1 MKLLLCDAVI
11 IIDAHNLG
19 IWNLLKSHYRIH
31 FASTVLKEAQHFKDD
46 LQINLRK
53 DIASGRIIKIS
64 MPIEEIQTVIKKACE
79 NRLDIQAGEA
89 ESIAA
94 LLKPEY
100 QQLYFCTADKAAI
113 AATHLYGIMSQV
125 VSFEKCLKGVKSCKL
140 PYKLTEKAMQRWK
153 AEAIQRIG

>member
-1 MKLLLCDAVI
+1 
-11 IIDAHNLG
+11 
-19 IWNLLKSHYRIH
+19 
-31 FASTVLKEAQHFKDD
+31 LKEAQHFKDD

-94 LLKPEY
+94 
-100 QQLYFCTADKAAI
+100 F
-113 AATHLYGIMSQV
+113 MSQV

-140 PYKLTEKAMQRWK
+140 PYKLTKKAMQRWK